1 MTKMPNN
8 SVNKLRP
15 GPLRIFVARRIHTM
29 DESLPLATAVGVID
43 DRIVAVGDLASMAPW
58 REGREVVLDERLKD
72 KVLMPGFI
80 DNHVH
85 PFLGAL
91 MTPMEIIAPEVWRM
105 EGGRIA
111 PAANTPERY
120 LELLK
125 ERLAAKPDKTDWFI
139 TFGYQPAEHGRW
151 TRAELDALCPDRP
164 VVLWQRSFHETYLN
178 SAAIAK
184 LGITEEKVGK
194 HPQVNLVEGHFYE
207 TGNKMVIAPLMRHFL
222 RPEWYHR
229 GLTVTADLM
238 QQGGI
243 TTAGDMMFG
252 ALDPEYELAAL
263 DTCIEKPA
271 RPLRVVNISDGR
283 SFANRAAKEHMDS
296 PSQCPDFAKGLQAI
310 DAIRSRSSRR
320 VKFSKGVKLFADG
333 AMFSQLMQMN
343 PPGYIDGHHG
353 EWLMTP
359 EVLAK
364 GVDVFWDAG
373 YQVHVHVNGDGGMD
387 AVLAALAA
395 AQERKPRFDHR
406 FMLHHVGFHSN
417 AQSRRMGAL
426 GAHASVNPYYIHA
439 LGDGYAKLGLGQER
453 ADQIV
458 RAGSM
463 VKNGLRVSFHS
474 DFMMAPMEPLL
485 LAWCAAARV
494 TKSGRQ
500 VSPQE
505 RLTLEQALRGIT
517 IDAAFGLNLDHDI
530 GSIVAGKKADFT
542 VLDDDPYEL
551 GVDRLKDV
559 RVAGTVFE
567 GEVHL
572 LPKALASVLA
582 GTGESALRSGASQ
595 APLAHRSSEAI
606 TVPAA
611 FNPARYRP
619 LALFCCDADG
629 DPCVFVRQLSGWK
642 GSSGFAA

>member
-1 MTKMPNN
+1 MDKPTMN
-8 SVNKLRP
+8 RP
-15 GPLRIFVARRIHTM
+15 GVLRIFTAKRIHTM
-29 DESLPLATAVGVID
+29 DESLPLATTVGVID

-58 REGREVVLDERLKD
+58 REDREVVVDERLKD

-80 DNHVH
+80 DNHLH

-91 MTPMEIIAPEVWRM
+91 LTPMEIIAPEAWRM

-111 PAANTPERY
+111 PAANTPARY

-125 ERLAAKPDKTDWFI
+125 ERLAAKTDKTDWFI
-139 TFGYQPAEHGRW
+139 SFGYQPSEHGRW

-164 VVLWQRSFHETYLN
+164 VILWQRSFHETYLN

-184 LGITEEKVGK
+184 LGIHEETASA
-194 HPQVNLVEGHFYE
+194 HPQVNLAEGHFFE
-207 TGNKMVIAPLMRHFL
+207 TGNKLVIGPLMRYFM

-229 GLTVTADLM
+229 GLNITAELA

-243 TTAGDMMFG
+243 TTAGDMLFG
-252 ALDPEYELAAL
+252 ALNPDYELAAL
-263 DTCIEKPA
+263 DACVEQPK
-271 RPLRVVNISDGR
+271 RPLRIVNIADAR
-283 SFANRAAKEHMDS
+283 SFANRAAGLPMGDATD
-296 PSQCPDFAKGLQAI
+296 CPLFAEGLQAI
-310 DAIRSRSSRR
+310 DAMRSRESRR
-320 VKFSKGVKLFADG
+320 VKFSKAVKLFADG
-333 AMFSQLMQMN
+333 AMFSQLMMLN

-373 YQVHVHVNGDGGMD
+373 YQLHVHVNGDGGMD
-387 AVLAALAA
+387 SVLAALAA
-395 AQERKPRFDHR
+395 AQARKPRFDHR
-406 FMLHHVGFHSN
+406 FMLHHVGFHST

-439 LGDGYAKLGLGQER
+439 LADGYAKLGLGQER

-458 RAGSM
+458 RAASM
-463 VKNGLRVSFHS
+463 VNNGLRVSFHS

-485 LAWCAAARV
+485 LAWCVAARV

-505 RLTLEQALRGIT
+505 CLTLEQALRGIT
-517 IDAAFGLNLDHDI
+517 IDAAFGLNLDHEI

-567 GEVHL
+567 GELHL
-572 LPKALASVLA
+572 LPRAVASVLA
-582 GTGESALRSGASQ
+582 SSAASPLRSDSSQ
-595 APLAHRSSEAI
+595 AAPTRIPSEAI
-606 TVPAA
+606 TLPTS
-611 FNPARYRP
+611 FNPMRYRP
-619 LALFCCDADG
+619 VAPLCCDADG
-629 DPCVFVRQLSGWK
+629 DPCVFVRQLSGWM
-642 GSSGFAA
+642 GSPGFQW